1 MEYDPKKY
9 ARKYGSRS
17 EVYDLKTSF
26 CTRGGL
32 TAADLTLS
40 RTGKIVSR
48 KKQESARTA
57 YKQFGF
63 AKRKVPEEVK
73 ELASKSSQRV
83 AQEPPKKRRRK
94 RKKVD
99 KVKNDM

>member
-57 YKQFGF
+57 YKQIGF
-63 AKRKVPEEVK
+63 AKRKVPEEEK
-73 ELASKSSQRV
+73 DA